1 MPNDTNKSLKK
12 IKIHFVLDPSHN
24 SENESSS
31 SMREC
36 YEECVSNKLLVDW
49 IKEPGD
55 PEQKF
60 SKNHIFVFENFS
72 GDFYNKIISSTSCLV
87 VGPYCL
93 FTCINK
99 SLPIPQVPTLTM
111 AMNELIISFSCL
123 SKEIKADLTNKVK
136 LMGGVV
142 NSSLL
147 ETTTHLVVGKAN
159 SPKYEKANERG
170 MNIMTPG
177 WINTV
182 FTASQHS
189 GLTSG
194 TDYDFAK
201 YKCPVFFQ
209 LAFSVSGY
217 SSKKKEGFKKIIE
230 SHGGTYFGSLQYQV
244 TDILIC
250 EKNEG
255 DKYSAAREWGLP
267 CVMAHWLTESVEAG
281 YSLPFAKYTTPGAS
295 VIKCSTPTKGE
306 MPSKFHNSDI
316 SLSMIQENSHP
327 RSLLPPTP
335 STAAPTTQPLTPTPY
350 NYALAVDSIDLA
362 LARRCEAFL
371 DGCNIYLTG
380 FEPNQEE
387 KLRKMIKLGS
397 GVRFTE
403 LEESVSHV
411 VMGAFIPSFH
421 KLFSSLSS
429 RPHLVTVD
437 WLKQSML
444 SKAPAQET
452 PYLCIPAKQ
461 PTSGKGLECPSP
473 LSKKGLQMLI
483 SPAKP
488 RQSPVKTTKDSPA
501 ARKLLQGYLD
511 SQHAYEAT
519 SHSEQPADDEPRP
532 LEQNEP
538 FKMPHQPSQQTSQSQ
553 SGGTNQSQ
561 EYFMGLMFL
570 VLGFTEEETVE
581 IGSAIREANG
591 RVVVNPK
598 TFHGIPDYVI
608 VPFEGFAT
616 SVVPTEEIVT
626 DIWLMECKQ
635 QSAVVDVQYYH
646 RPASVLNCATPLVG
660 CVITI
665 SNYVGF
671 ERDFLAK
678 LSQLLGA
685 GYQEEFMKRDN
696 PKADKKAS
704 THLVCPTRSGSKYNA
719 AIKWGYP
726 SVSKQWLLEC
736 AKTGSRLGEENHLT
750 GCEEAGNGVIG
761 TNRSNIPNHAAST
774 NGVPNGDLLNETKE
788 NRASAAA
795 VGSKP
800 KPLDTNGVDTESE
813 CSQQNGK
820 KRKLVLLNNGEEDER
835 NIGSPVKRTA
845 RSGLNQSQSRTNQSQ
860 SRTNQSLSQKPN
872 TREERKEWEK
882 LMDNIVSDDD
892 SNQMLPPKINKM
904 SANTKVEAWVMNN
917 HLASSQRTPSSQ
929 SGNKSSSQCSQPS
942 DLVKTID
949 ELNQQLSRAKTR
961 TSRDSDETN
970 SPPKRAT
977 ARKYIP
983 AGGQGKEE
991 SQPRVGWEDYV
1002 ETLEKNS
1009 KEMNSG
1015 DSETRCFVLSNVS
1028 DELKLRYSEIVERLG
1043 GTLLN
1048 TSQCFQLETTH
1059 LIMESPLRSEKLL
1072 CSLASGKWILTPRY
1086 LEESNEKGV
1095 FLPEQEYE
1103 FGNPFSVN
1111 KMPRLD
1117 GQLVQYA
1124 QAAYRWRL
1132 KRGGA
1137 FINMRATLYVSEKRV
1152 DSLRRLIQAGG
1163 GHVLNE
1169 KDALKG
1175 THCFWEDTKA
1185 DMPISLES
1193 FAQAGVYVLPPVYLA
1208 DYLRQDPPPS
1218 PELCLIGHYKA
1229 LYDNAQR

>member
-1 MPNDTNKSLKK
+1 MQ
-12 IKIHFVLDPSHN
+12 
-24 SENESSS
+24 
-31 SMREC
+31 EC

-49 IKEPGD
+49 IKESED
-55 PEQKF
+55 LEHKF

-72 GDFYNKIISSTSCLV
+72 GDFYNKIISSTSCFRV

-93 FTCINK
+93 FTCMNK
-99 SLPIPQVPTLTM
+99 SLPIPQVPTLTL
-111 AMNELIISFSCL
+111 AMNQLIISFSCL
-123 SKEIKADLTNKVK
+123 SKEVKTDLTNKVK

-177 WINTV
+177 WIDTV

-189 GLTSG
+189 GLTSA
-194 TDYDFAK
+194 TDHDFAK
-201 YKCPVFFQ
+201 FKCPVFFN

-217 SSKKKEGFKKIIE
+217 SSRKKEAFKKIIE
-230 SHGGTYFGSLQYQV
+230 SHGGSYCGSLQYQV

-255 DKYSAAREWGLP
+255 EKYSAAREWGLP
-267 CVMAHWLTESVEAG
+267 CVMAHWLTDSVEVG
-281 YSLPFAKYTTPGAS
+281 YSVPFAKYTTPGAS

-316 SLSMIQENSHP
+316 SISMIQENSHP

-335 STAAPTTQPLTPTPY
+335 STAAPTTQPITPTPY
-350 NYALAVDSIDLA
+350 DYAGAVDSIDLT

-380 FEPNQEE
+380 FEPSQEE
-387 KLRKMIKLGS
+387 KLRKLIKLGS

-403 LEESVSHV
+403 VDESVSHV
-411 VMGAFIPSFH
+411 VMGAFCPSFH

-429 RPHLVTVD
+429 KPHLVTVH
-437 WLKQSML
+437 WLRQSML

-452 PYLCIPAKQ
+452 PYLCTPAKQ
-461 PTSGKGLECPSP
+461 PTSSSLSSKGPECPSP

-488 RQSPVKTTKDSPA
+488 RPSPVKNAKDSPA

-511 SQHAYEAT
+511 SQHAYEEP
-519 SHSEQPADDEPRP
+519 SHSQQPPADEHRP

-553 SGGTNQSQ
+553 TGGTNQSH

-608 VPFEGFAT
+608 VPFEGFVT
-616 SVVPTEEIVT
+616 SVVPTEEILT

-635 QSAVVDVQYYH
+635 QSAVVEVQYYH

-704 THLVCPTRSGSKYNA
+704 THLVCPTRCGSKYNA

-726 SVSKQWLLEC
+726 SVNKQWLLEC
-736 AKTGSRLGEENHLT
+736 ARTGKRVGEESYLT
-750 GCEEAGNGVIG
+750 GCEEEG
-761 TNRSNIPNHAAST
+761 TNRNNSNHAPSN
-774 NGVPNGDLLNETKE
+774 NGVTSNNPNRLNGDLNDTKE
-788 NRASAAA
+788 NRTAAST
-795 VGSKP
+795 KP
-800 KPLDTNGVDTESE
+800 KPLDSNGMETKSQ
-813 CSQQNGK
+813 CSQQNGMSK
-820 KRKLVLLNNGEEDER
+820 KRKLALLNNGENEHT
-835 NIGSPVKRTA
+835 NIGSPVKRSA
-845 RSGLNQSQSRTNQSQ
+845 RSGLNPSQSKTNQSF
-860 SRTNQSLSQKPN
+860 SQKPN
-872 TREERKEWEK
+872 TREERKDWEK
-882 LMDNIVSDDD
+882 LMDNLV
-892 SNQMLPPKINKM
+892 NEEEQQQMLPPKTSRV
-904 SANTKVEAWVMNN
+904 SASTKVEAWVMDN
-917 HLASSQRTPSSQ
+917 LASSQRTPSSQ
-929 SGNKSSSQCSQPS
+929 TVNNKSSSQCSQPS

-961 TSRDSDETN
+961 TSRDSDEAN
-970 SPPKRAT
+970 SPPKRAS
-977 ARKYIP
+977 ARKYIQ
-983 AGGQGKEE
+983 AGQGKEE

-1009 KEMNSG
+1009 KETNSAE
-1015 DSETRCFVLSNVS
+1015 SETKCFVLSNVS

-1048 TSQCFQLETTH
+1048 TSQCFQAETTH

-1086 LEESNEKGV
+1086 LEDSNEKGM

-1137 FINMRATLYVSEKRV
+1137 FTNMRATLYVSEKRV

-1185 DMPISLES
+1185 DMPISLED

-1208 DYLRQDPPPS
+1208 DYLRQEPPPS